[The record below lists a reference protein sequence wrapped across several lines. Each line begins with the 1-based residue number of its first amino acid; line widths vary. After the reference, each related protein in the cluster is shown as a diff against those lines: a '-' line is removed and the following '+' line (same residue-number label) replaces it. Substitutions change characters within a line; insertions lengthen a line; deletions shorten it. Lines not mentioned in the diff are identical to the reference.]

1 VLQCAIG
8 RASGGP
14 QREETPSMFDTATLA
29 SFVAVV
35 MGLFLIPG
43 PAVFLVL
50 TRTAQGGRRVGVAT
64 GLGIAAGD
72 LVHTA
77 FAAFGLSALLMT
89 SALAFNVVKL
99 AGAAYLVW
107 LGIRALRTRPAPAD
121 ADADA
126 DADAAST
133 GTPGAAPSALRA
145 FLQAI
150 PAELLNPKAALFFLA
165 FMPQFVRPE
174 HGSTFAQFAVL
185 GLIFVVLSAAYS
197 SLLAVAAVPIGRFA
211 KRLRWLAR
219 WRHQV
224 VGSIFLGLGVK
235 VAIQQQR

>member
-1 VLQCAIG
+1 
-8 RASGGP
+8 
-14 QREETPSMFDTATLA
+14 MFDTATLA

-50 TRTAQGGRRVGVAT
+50 TRTAQGGRRAGIAT

-72 LVHTA
+72 FVHTA
-77 FAAFGLSALLMT
+77 FAALGLSALLMT
-89 SALAFNVVKL
+89 SALAFNLVKL
-99 AGAAYLVW
+99 VGAAYLVW
-107 LGIRALRTRPAPAD
+107 MGVRALRTRPAPAR
-121 ADADA
+121 
-126 DADAAST
+126 AASAPDIPPPPAPPAV
-133 GTPGAAPSALRA
+133 TPLRA

-174 HGSTFAQFAVL
+174 HGSTFVQFAVL
-185 GLIFVVLSAAYS
+185 GLIFVAMSAAYS
-197 SLLAVAAVPIGRFA
+197 SVLAIAAVPLGRLA
-211 KRLRWLAR
+211 RRLRWLAR
-219 WRHQV
+219 WRNQI

>member
-1 VLQCAIG
+1 
-8 RASGGP
+8 
-14 QREETPSMFDTATLA
+14 MFDTATLA

-50 TRTAQGGRRVGVAT
+50 TRTAQGGRRAGIAT

-72 LVHTA
+72 FVHTA

-99 AGAAYLVW
+99 VGAAYLVW
-107 LGIRALRTRPAPAD
+107 MGVRALRTRPAPPR
-121 ADADA
+121 
-126 DADAAST
+126 AASAPDLPPLPAV
-133 GTPGAAPSALRA
+133 TPLRA

-185 GLIFVVLSAAYS
+185 GLIFVVMSAAYS
-197 SLLAVAAVPIGRFA
+197 SLLAIAAVPLGRLA
-211 KRLRWLAR
+211 RRLRWLAR
-219 WRHQV
+219 WQNQI